1 MVKFVTAIFVVLIIV
16 TSAHAADNKLG
27 KQAQDF
33 IGSLSNQV
41 TTLNQDRSIDT
52 TTRRQKFMQ
61 LVETGFDL
69 PWIAKFVVG
78 RPWRTATTNQQKEYL
93 ELFKNLVELTYS
105 KRFIEYA
112 QQKILVSGYKLG
124 KRKFIFVES
133 KLTDPKKPK
142 GDINVVWR
150 LVPKGNSFKIVDVVI
165 AGISMAIT
173 QRNEYSAVIRR
184 NNGRFDALLDAMRT
198 QITKLRNNS

>member
-1 MVKFVTAIFVVLIIV
+1 MVKFVTAIFGVLIIV
-16 TSAHAADNKLG
+16 TSAHAADPNLG

-41 TTLNQDRSIDT
+41 ATLNQDRSIDT

-124 KRKFIFVES
+124 KRKFIFVKS

>member
-1 MVKFVTAIFVVLIIV
+1 M
-16 TSAHAADNKLG
+16 
-27 KQAQDF
+27 
-33 IGSLSNQV
+33 
-41 TTLNQDRSIDT
+41 
-52 TTRRQKFMQ
+52 
-61 LVETGFDL
+61 
-69 PWIAKFVVG
+69 
-78 RPWRTATTNQQKEYL
+78 
-93 ELFKNLVELTYS
+93 VELTYS

-124 KRKFIFVES
+124 KRNFIFVES

-150 LVPKGNSFKIVDVVI
+150 LVPKGNNFKIVDVVI